1 VTGDTAAQ
9 TTTGVYRKKSKDV
22 FFFSR
27 SRFGSRRTMHEVVI
41 VSFARTAI
49 GSMGGVLASLSAPA
63 LGSSAIK
70 AAVERAGA

>member
-1 VTGDTAAQ
+1 
-9 TTTGVYRKKSKDV
+9 
-22 FFFSR
+22 
-27 SRFGSRRTMHEVVI
+27 MHEVVI

-63 LGSSAIK
+63 LGSAAIK